1 MSALTADD
9 VGHLETLARRHA
21 ESLRVSWPES
31 LLADPTA
38 PAEVKAY
45 AKRQRAEA
53 DAFDQIANLLVGLQA
68 DWTKLGPMVRQ
79 GYVRM
84 RREFEELQ
92 RLAEGSKEAEQADK
106 IEAGQAA

>member
-1 MSALTADD
+1 MSALTGDD
-9 VGHLETLARRHA
+9 IARLEIAVRSHA
-21 ESLRVSWPES
+21 HALRVSWPES
-31 LLADPTA
+31 LLADPAA

-45 AKRQRAEA
+45 AKRQHAAA
-53 DAFDQIANLLVGLQA
+53 DDFDQIANLLVGLQA

-92 RLAEGSKEAEQADK
+92 RLAEQNKVAEQADA
-106 IEAGQAA
+106 ERAA